1 MMDMLSVTNN
11 TATMHTAKTAAAV
24 KKAAA
29 AVIETEKT
37 IQNVD
42 TFVKSEDTAKIE
54 DYEPKKSLTAEEMK
68 EIQEQQMA
76 SFSNMLS
83 GMLKTQ
89 GQKNDFAKNGIT
101 QDLFKQLS
109 PTASDRVKATQAISE
124 DGEWGVKAVAGRIM
138 DMAVALSGGDPS
150 KIALLKDAVEKGFEA
165 AGAAWGGKMPS
176 ITDQTHEEIGKRFE
190 YWEKNG
196 SLDGYSMGDEK

>member
-89 GQKNDFAKNGIT
+89 GQ
-101 QDLFKQLS
+101 
-109 PTASDRVKATQAISE
+109 
-124 DGEWGVKAVAGRIM
+124 
-138 DMAVALSGGDPS
+138 
-150 KIALLKDAVEKGFEA
+150 
-165 AGAAWGGKMPS
+165 
-176 ITDQTHEEIGKRFE
+176 
-190 YWEKNG
+190 
-196 SLDGYSMGDEK
+196 